1 MKNLQYFRGL
11 IVGPFFVSAKLI
23 SLAVFL
29 SFSLAGGYMSAETVF
44 VTIGLYHATRLAT
57 TLFMP
62 FALTFMM
69 ETKVTLDRIQVSSG
83 VDLWSVVFL
92 SFVVHKLFFAL

>member
-1 MKNLQYFRGL
+1 MKNLQYFRGF

-29 SFSLAGGYMSAETVF
+29 SYSLGGGYMSAVKVF

-62 FALTFMM
+62 FAITFMM
-69 ETKVTLDRIQVSSG
+69 ETKVTLDRIQVSNFI
-83 VDLWSVVFL
+83 DLAVCF
-92 SFVVHKLFFAL
+92 

>member
-1 MKNLQYFRGL
+1 
-11 IVGPFFVSAKLI
+11 
-23 SLAVFL
+23 
-29 SFSLAGGYMSAETVF
+29 MSAETVF

-83 VDLWSVVFL
+83 VGLRSVVFRL
-92 SFVVHKLFFAL
+92 